1 MPRNYLLIDI
11 YQNHNYDFIHDYIGV
26 PLIEIKPSK
35 AYNNKVK
42 ESAKQSLIAAQKITE
57 LVPNSESLEE
67 VSSQIS
73 KTIEDA
79 IKEKINLKKKFMKI
93 LSLH

>member
-42 ESAKQSLIAAQKITE
+42 AWIIGC
-57 LVPNSESLEE
+57 
-67 VSSQIS
+67 
-73 KTIEDA
+73 
-79 IKEKINLKKKFMKI
+79 LKVN
-93 LSLH
+93 